1 MRNKTD
7 IRVFMVVILVQ
18 LRTFG
23 LQVRYFFL
31 QSQILKTFSTLIDGL
46 FVTLHPKMQNLR

>member
-1 MRNKTD
+1 MRNKTN

>member
-7 IRVFMVVILVQ
+7 IRVLMVVILVQ